1 MLAYKDYEKAVFDWL
16 YSKYK
21 ATGFTFSIRRKI
33 SKGAEGDYFTGTE
46 NSNYFGTTFWFIPV
60 GYPGSNGEL
69 IQLNFTYS
77 KERSPYVYYFEFIQ
91 TSDPDDLQNKA
102 ALKLIENLL
111 PILEAKFG
119 LISTIKPGA
128 KIFNYKLKPIKASY
142 DTVEEMFRDIDSQL
156 NTLLPLVDENI
167 KMVKTAYPNF
177 KAGRI
182 SKENFE
188 VLIQKGFDRIK
199 KYKNEQTSHITP
211 DPVNQMK
218 PRSSKSL
225 PLNLILFGPPGTGK
239 TYKLKRDYFEQFTIK
254 QSAQT
259 REQFL
264 ADFVSNLTWW
274 QIITLA
280 LLELGKAKVQEI
292 YEHELVRSKAS
303 ISSSKTVRATLWGQ
317 LQSHTVR
324 SNEFVN
330 KTERSEPLYFEKDGD
345 SYWSISHP
353 DLQEKYPEAQELY
366 EQYKNY
372 QVSPDKEIK
381 NYEFIT
387 FHQSF
392 SYEDFIEGIKPAI
405 EEDSEG
411 SLRFRIQDGV
421 FKRIAERARRDPEN
435 KYALFIDEINRG
447 NVSAIF
453 GELITLIED
462 SKRAGQAEAL
472 EVTLPYSKE
481 KFSVP
486 ANLHLIGTMN
496 TADRSVEALDTA
508 LRRRFTFE
516 EMLPNPDINELDY
529 TIYGYSASEVLKT
542 INLRIEKLL
551 DREHCIGHAYF
562 IGKDES
568 SIISSFY
575 KNIIPLLQE
584 YFFGDYGKIGLVLG
598 KGFVRLKHN
607 EQALFA
613 DFPYDYV
620 EDLAAK
626 PVYEIIQNTE
636 ESFAYALAALMN
648 ND

>member
-1 MLAYKDYEKAVFDWL
+1 MFSYKDYEKAVYDWL
-16 YSKYK
+16 LDKYNETGLTFTVRMK
-21 ATGFTFSIRRKI
+21 AS
-33 SKGAEGDYFTGTE
+33 SGAEGDYFIGTE
-46 NSNYFGTTFWFIPV
+46 KSGYFGTSFWYIKV
-60 GYPGSNGEL
+60 GFPGSNGDPVQLFFDYSTDKLSYYFKCIQTAAPDDKQNEYVLEL
-69 IQLNFTYS
+69 ISELKPELEQYFDIKAQSAKVSNILYYRLNPLKPHYGDVHSMLNDIQVQL
-77 KERSPYVYYFEFIQ
+77 
-91 TSDPDDLQNKA
+91 DL
-102 ALKLIENLL
+102 LL
-111 PILEAKFG
+111 PIVDK
-119 LISTIKPGA
+119 
-128 KIFNYKLKPIKASY
+128 KIAQLKEK
-142 DTVEEMFRDIDSQL
+142 
-156 NTLLPLVDENI
+156 
-167 KMVKTAYPNF
+167 YPDFVAERVSEQKF
-177 KAGRI
+177 KADLAKTKIRM
-182 SKENFE
+182 
-188 VLIQKGFDRIK
+188 K
-199 KYKNEQTSHITP
+199 KYEGGKMHSTSTNSEEP
-211 DPVNQMK
+211 NLTTTM
-218 PRSSKSL
+218 

-254 QSAQT
+254 QSALT
-259 REQFL
+259 RDQFL
-264 ADFVSNLTWW
+264 ADFVNNLTWW
-274 QIITLA
+274 QVITLA
-280 LLELGKAKVQEI
+280 VLDLGKAKVQVM
-292 YEHELVRSKAS
+292 YDHELVRSKAS

-317 LQSHTVR
+317 LQSHTLLTCTQVKYEGR
-324 SNEFVN
+324 
-330 KTERSEPLYFEKDGD
+330 TEPLYFEKDEE
-345 SYWSISHP
+345 SYWSISNP

-366 EQYKNY
+366 TQYKNY

-392 SYEDFIEGIKPAI
+392 SYEDFIEGIKPAV

-411 SLRFRIQDGV
+411 ALRFRIQDGV

-516 EMLPNPDINELDY
+516 EMLPNLDIAELDY
-529 TIYGYSASEVLKT
+529 PIYGYSAAEILKT

-598 KGFVRLKHN
+598 KGFVRIKDN

-636 ESFAYALAALMN
+636 EDFPYALAALMN
-648 ND
+648 NA